1 MIFQKQ
7 CNYKKISLKH
17 FRCMYLEV
25 SNVIGDS
32 KFAGGGFATVH
43 VSKAWVTAT
52 TFKIVAIKK
61 VKNLDK
67 LAIKDFKNL
76 EKEVKYSALAN
87 HENCVTLYRTLIQ
100 NNSIY
105 FIQDY
110 CAFGSVHDIICA
122 IDKFSYGL
130 PTSVVLHVLYGVASG
145 LNYLHNSG
153 FIHRSL
159 EGQHVLI
166 SYDGSV
172 KLSGFRYIT
181 EVECGK
187 NFNFPKT
194 NDSTRLNFLAP
205 EILSQNSSGYDQKS
219 DVYSLG
225 ILVCYLCN
233 GIIPFSE
240 FISPARMF
248 LEKITG
254 ARPYRLKIL
263 KFVKKFSNLEKKIL
277 KKFCTYLI
285 RQLLCTCQNKSLK
298 KYPTLTF
305 RKRFLHS
312 SIYWPEIC

>member
-1 MIFQKQ
+1 
-7 CNYKKISLKH
+7 L
-17 FRCMYLEV
+17 
-25 SNVIGDS
+25 
-32 KFAGGGFATVH
+32 
-43 VSKAWVTAT
+43 
-52 TFKIVAIKK
+52 
-61 VKNLDK
+61 K

-76 EKEVKYSALAN
+76 EKEVKYSVLTN
-87 HENCVTLYRTLIQ
+87 HENLVTLYRTLIR
-100 NNSIY
+100 NKCIY

-166 SYDGSV
+166 SFDGSV

-181 EVECGK
+181 ELKRGK
-187 NFNFPKT
+187 KFDYPKT

-205 EILSQNSSGYDQKS
+205 EILSQNSSGYDQRS

-240 FISPARMF
+240 FVSPARMF

-254 ARPYRLKIL
+254 ARPYLFDSSTALYLSKNKPEKIPDA
-263 KFVKKFSNLEKKIL
+263 FFSKTHSPQLHLLTRDLLATTPEARPDLNFLLEPNNPDFTLFTDFGIL
-277 KKFCTYLI
+277 DQSKTKSEI
-285 RQLLCTCQNKSLK
+285 HRQIWPAEPVYACNKSLAS
-298 KYPTLTF
+298 LEV
-305 RKRFLHS
+305 LE
-312 SIYWPEIC
+312 SIDVPSFEIQTQKCSV